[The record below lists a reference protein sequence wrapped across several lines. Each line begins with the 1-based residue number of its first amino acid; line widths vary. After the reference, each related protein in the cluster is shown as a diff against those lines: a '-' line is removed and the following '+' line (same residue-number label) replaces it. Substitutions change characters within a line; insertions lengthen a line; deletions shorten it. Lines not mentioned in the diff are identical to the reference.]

1 MTFLKSKEDEVSSVL
16 RHERTKRKR
25 IKFYLA
31 LQVRFTKIRVDQV
44 EVAEPHFNG
53 RCYIVLKHEDVEH
66 APRESIT
73 KMINSFTEYQREE
86 SNWGLDKALVVSIH
100 IVQYNAMKGSSY
112 LPLPATLAKKK
123 TIVNVMNTDQKC
135 FMWSVL
141 ADLYPVTKNPQ
152 KSHKICRS
160 YGQVRLH

>member
-31 LQVRFTKIRVDQV
+31 LQVRFTKTRVDQV

-112 LPLPATLAKKK
+112 LPLPATLAKKSHR
-123 TIVNVMNTDQKC
+123 KC
-135 FMWSVL
+135 DEYRPKMLHVVGISRSL
-141 ADLYPVTKNPQ
+141 SGNEESAA
-152 KSHKICRS
+152 SHKICRS